1 MYPELR
7 IKAVDR
13 MNQRLRIVRLFLVSL
28 SLGMLFTGMLGPL
41 LAHAQGS
48 DSPHALV
55 MTVDGI
61 INPVK
66 VRFISRAIDQA
77 QEDGAALLIIQ
88 LDTPGGLL
96 SSTREIVELL
106 LESPVPVAV
115 FVSPKGARAGSAG
128 TFITAAGNFAV
139 MAPGTNIGAA
149 TPISATGEDLD
160 DTLASK
166 VENDA
171 AALIR
176 SIAQTRGRNEEKL
189 EETVRSAAS
198 YSAEEA
204 VADMVVDFIA
214 EDLDDLLAKL
224 DGRSA
229 ETSLGAV
236 VLETE
241 GLEIRSF
248 EKNVLDH
255 FLEFIS
261 DPNVSFI
268 LLTVGGLGI
277 VVELF
282 NPGLVAP
289 GVVGVIC
296 LLLAFLALGNLPV
309 NWAGVVFVLL
319 AAVLIVL
326 EVAVAGFGILG
337 VGALVSLI
345 VGGLLLFTQF
355 GDVSPTMP
363 SISISV
369 NRWLVATTGAVAT
382 LPLVFVVRLAYQ
394 SRKEGPPEKASVLT
408 GMQGRVTGELA
419 PRGVVLVG
427 NETWTAITEDDS
439 VISVGESVEVRSV
452 DGLVLTVFRQNDP
465 DRENNS

>member
-1 MYPELR
+1 MT
-7 IKAVDR
+7 
-13 MNQRLRIVRLFLVSL
+13 QRLRIVRLSLVFLF
-28 SLGMLFTGMLGPL
+28 LGMLFTGILGPV
-41 LAHAQGS
+41 LARAQ
-48 DSPHALV
+48 DPNTPHALV

-61 INPVK
+61 INHVK
-66 VRFISRAIDQA
+66 VRFIARAIEQA
-77 QEDGAALLIIQ
+77 QEEGAALLIIQ

-96 SSTREIVELL
+96 SSTRDIVELL

-176 SIAQTRGRNEEKL
+176 SIAQTRGRNEDKL

-198 YSAEEA
+198 YSAQEA
-204 VADMVVDFIA
+204 LADNVVDLIA
-214 EDLDDLLAKL
+214 ENLDDLLAKL
-224 DGRSA
+224 DGRTA
-229 ETSLGAV
+229 ETSIGTV
-236 VLETE
+236 VLETRD
-241 GLEIRSF
+241 LEIRSF
-248 EKNVLDH
+248 EKTILEH

-277 VVELF
+277 VVEMF
-282 NPGLVAP
+282 NPGLIAP

-319 AAVLIVL
+319 AMVLTVL
-326 EVAVAGFGILG
+326 EVVVAGFGILG
-337 VGALVSLI
+337 VGAVVSLI
-345 VGGLLLFTQF
+345 VGGLILFTQF
-355 GDVSPTMP
+355 GDVSPTLP
-363 SISISV
+363 SISVS
-369 NRWLVATTGAVAT
+369 RWLVSGTGGVVGLA
-382 LPLVFVVRLAYQ
+382 LVYVVGMAYQ
-394 SRKEGPPEKASVLT
+394 SRKQGPPEKASVLT
-408 GMQGRVTGELA
+408 GMRGRVTGELA
-419 PRGVVLVG
+419 PRGIVMVG
-427 NETWTAITEDDS
+427 NETWTAISEDDS
-439 VISVGESVEVRSV
+439 VISVGEQVEVRSV
-452 DGLVLTVFRQNDP
+452 DGLIVTVFRQNDP
-465 DRENNS
+465 DKQDNS

>member
-1 MYPELR
+1 MT
-7 IKAVDR
+7 
-13 MNQRLRIVRLFLVSL
+13 QRLRMVRLSLVFVFLV
-28 SLGMLFTGMLGPL
+28 MLVIGMLGPVI
-41 LAHAQGS
+41 ARAQEPNA
-48 DSPHALV
+48 PHVLV

-66 VRFISRAIDQA
+66 VGFISRAMDQA

-96 SSTREIVELL
+96 SSTREIVQLL

-115 FVSPKGARAGSAG
+115 FVSPSGSRAGSAG
-128 TFITAAGNFAV
+128 TFITAAANFAV

-149 TPISATGEDLD
+149 TPISATGEDLE

-189 EETVRSAAS
+189 EETVRSASSFTAQ
-198 YSAEEA
+198 EA
-204 VADMVVDFIA
+204 VADNVVDLIA
-214 EDLDDLLAKL
+214 EDVDDLLAKL
-224 DGRSA
+224 NGLTA
-229 ETSLGAV
+229 ETGLGTV
-236 VLETE
+236 VLETD

-248 EKNVLDH
+248 EKNILEH

-261 DPNVSFI
+261 DPNVTFI

-282 NPGLVAP
+282 NPGLIAP

-296 LLLAFLALGNLPV
+296 LLLTFLALGNLPV

-319 AAVLIVL
+319 AMVLTVL
-326 EVAVAGFGILG
+326 EVVVAGFGILG
-337 VGALVSLI
+337 VGAVVSLI
-345 VGGLLLFTQF
+345 VGGLIRFTQF

-363 SISISV
+363 SVSV
-369 NRWLVATTGAVAT
+369 SWWLVTGTGGVFGLA
-382 LPLVFVVRLAYQ
+382 LVYVVGMAYQ
-394 SRKEGPPEKASVLT
+394 SRKQGPPEKASILT

-419 PRGVVLVG
+419 PKGIVLVG
-427 NETWTAITEDDS
+427 NETWTAVSEDDS
-439 VISVGESVEVRSV
+439 VISIGEPDEVRSV
-452 DGLVLTVFRQNDP
+452 DGLTLTVFRQNDP
-465 DRENNS
+465 ETQDNS

>member
-1 MYPELR
+1 MT
-7 IKAVDR
+7 
-13 MNQRLRIVRLFLVSL
+13 QRLRIVRLSLVFLF
-28 SLGMLFTGMLGPL
+28 LGMLFTGILGPV
-41 LAHAQGS
+41 LARAQ
-48 DSPHALV
+48 DPNTPHALV

-61 INPVK
+61 INHVK
-66 VRFISRAIDQA
+66 VRFIARAIEQA
-77 QEDGAALLIIQ
+77 QEEGAVLLIIQ

-96 SSTREIVELL
+96 SSTRDIVELL
-106 LESPVPVAV
+106 LESPLPVAV

-176 SIAQTRGRNEEKL
+176 SIAQTRGRNEDKL

-198 YSAEEA
+198 YSAQEA
-204 VADMVVDFIA
+204 LADNVVDLIA
-214 EDLDDLLAKL
+214 ENLDDLLAKL
-224 DGRSA
+224 DGRTA
-229 ETSLGAV
+229 ETSMGTV
-236 VLETE
+236 VLETRD
-241 GLEIRSF
+241 LEIRSF
-248 EKNVLDH
+248 EKTILEH

-277 VVELF
+277 VVEMF
-282 NPGLVAP
+282 NPGLIAP

-319 AAVLIVL
+319 AMVLTVL
-326 EVAVAGFGILG
+326 EVVVAGFGILG
-337 VGALVSLI
+337 VGAVVSLI
-345 VGGLLLFTQF
+345 VGGLILFTQF
-355 GDVSPTMP
+355 GDVSPTLP
-363 SISISV
+363 SISVS
-369 NRWLVATTGAVAT
+369 RWLVSGTGG
-382 LPLVFVVRLAYQ
+382 VVGLALLYVVGMAYQ
-394 SRKEGPPEKASVLT
+394 SRKQGPPEKASVLT
-408 GMQGRVTGELA
+408 GMRGRVTGELA
-419 PRGVVLVG
+419 PRGIVMVG
-427 NETWTAITEDDS
+427 NETWTAISEDDS
-439 VISVGESVEVRSV
+439 VISVGEQVEVRSV
-452 DGLVLTVFRQNDP
+452 DGLIVTVFRQNDP
-465 DRENNS
+465 DKQDNS

>member
-1 MYPELR
+1 MT
-7 IKAVDR
+7 
-13 MNQRLRIVRLFLVSL
+13 QRLRIVRLSLVFLC
-28 SLGMLFTGMLGPL
+28 LGMLFTGILGPV
-41 LAHAQGS
+41 LARAQ
-48 DSPHALV
+48 DPNSPHALV

-61 INPVK
+61 INHVK
-66 VRFISRAIDQA
+66 VRFIARAIEQA
-77 QEDGAALLIIQ
+77 QEEGAALLIIQ

-96 SSTREIVELL
+96 SSTRDIVELL

-115 FVSPKGARAGSAG
+115 LVSPKGARAGSAG

-176 SIAQTRGRNEEKL
+176 SIAQTRGRNEDKL

-198 YSAEEA
+198 YSAQEA
-204 VADMVVDFIA
+204 LADNVVDLIA
-214 EDLDDLLAKL
+214 ENLDDLLAKL
-224 DGRSA
+224 DGRTA
-229 ETSLGAV
+229 ETSMGTV
-236 VLETE
+236 VLETRD
-241 GLEIRSF
+241 LEIRSF
-248 EKNVLDH
+248 EKTILEH

-277 VVELF
+277 VVEMF
-282 NPGLVAP
+282 NPGLIAP

-319 AAVLIVL
+319 AMVLTVL
-326 EVAVAGFGILG
+326 EVVVAGFGILG
-337 VGALVSLI
+337 VGAIVSLI
-345 VGGLLLFTQF
+345 VGGLILFTQF

-363 SISISV
+363 SISVS
-369 NRWLVATTGAVAT
+369 RWLVSGTGGVVGLA
-382 LPLVFVVRLAYQ
+382 LVYVVGMAYQ
-394 SRKEGPPEKASVLT
+394 SRKQGPPEKASVLT
-408 GMQGRVTGELA
+408 GMRGRVTGELA
-419 PRGVVLVG
+419 PRGIVMVG
-427 NETWTAITEDDS
+427 NETWTAISEDDS
-439 VISVGESVEVRSV
+439 VISVGEQVEVRSV
-452 DGLVLTVFRQNDP
+452 DGLIVTVFRQNDP
-465 DRENNS
+465 DKQDNS